1 MAPDDDGPARALRA
15 ADHGFDEEVFLR
27 VAKAHL
33 NGNGIQKRV
42 GPAYGVLVH
51 IGEDFQ
57 ALVPVAAGQGQR
69 HGEFYAVLTGSR
81 YAHAARVFEDVAA
94 QAHPDVPDVP
104 AAFLLGARYGQSDG
118 RRFRAAQGRFDVTL
132 EQRNEMVAIHVFS
145 FQSGRL

>member
-1 MAPDDDGPARALRA
+1 M
-15 ADHGFDEEVFLR
+15 
-27 VAKAHL
+27 
-33 NGNGIQKRV
+33 

-57 ALVPVAAGQGQR
+57 ALVPVAAGKGQR